1 MTFRRAFILSRAN
14 ATRKAPHF
22 PRFLNLTPGPSPLS
36 AMNSTPTL
44 FVVLGRHVFDW
55 DKPAWVAWH
64 QHAPLIGALKP

>member
-22 PRFLNLTPGPSPLS
+22 PRFLNLTPGASPLS

-44 FVVLGRHVFDW
+44 ISLSVVTSSIGISPPGRYGSGT
-55 DKPAWVAWH
+55 PR
-64 QHAPLIGALKP
+64 